1 MSFYPN
7 NIGRSKAGAKGD
19 PGDDAQ
25 NIELTSDE
33 ESIKWKL
40 EDDSTW
46 TVLIPLSELSGEPG
60 NDGRTAE
67 FSVSEGYIK
76 WRWLGDDL
84 WTNLIAV
91 SALKGGPG
99 DNGLSVELQTTTT
112 HIQWRQTDGGWQNL
126 ISLSSLQGDSGPV
139 NALGIGTV
147 STLAAGTQATA
158 TITGTYPDQKLNLGL
173 PQGAG
178 GTNATT
184 TAVATQSV
192 NGLMSSADKTKL
204 DGIQA
209 QSATAIA
216 SGGRPIGTA
225 FTVHAT
231 RNARVTYSISYA
243 LSATLVIGQT
253 LQIIAAVDGVEVARI
268 SDAILLGL
276 AGTLNR
282 NESISFFVP
291 AGKQVLLTKTGTAA
305 VVASVSSGQETL
317 L

>member
-7 NIGRSKAGAKGD
+7 NIGRSKVGTKGD
-19 PGDDAQ
+19 PGADAQ
-25 NIELTSDE
+25 NIELTNADDA
-33 ESIKWKL
+33 IQWKL
-40 EDDSTW
+40 ENDTTW
-46 TVLIPLSELSGEPG
+46 TMLIPLSELSGEPG
-60 NDGRTAE
+60 
-67 FSVSEGYIK
+67 
-76 WRWLGDDL
+76 
-84 WTNLIAV
+84 
-91 SALKGGPG
+91 
-99 DNGLSVELQTTTT
+99 DNGLSAELQTTAT
-112 HIQWRQTDGGWQNL
+112 HIQWRQTGGTWQNL
-126 ISLSSLQGDSGPV
+126 IALSELIGQTGPV

-147 STLAAGTQATA
+147 TTLATGEQATA

-173 PQGAG
+173 PKGAAG
-178 GTNATT
+178 NNATT
-184 TAVATQSV
+184 TAVATQSA

-209 QSATAIA
+209 QSATVIT

-231 RNARVTYSISYA
+231 RNARVTYSIGYSLA
-243 LSATLVIGQT
+243 ATLVLGQT
-253 LQIIAAVDGVEVARI
+253 IQIVATVDGVEVARI

-291 AGKQVLLTKTGTAA
+291 AGKPVLLTKTGTAA
-305 VVASVSSGQETL
+305 VVATVASGQETL